1 MPSDKPPVLIHIQ
14 ELKKEIK
21 DLRGDITIIKDILIR
36 YSQVEQNPPV
46 MVEKPDVPFLKSSQS
61 PQRGWFW

>member
-1 MPSDKPPVLIHIQ
+1 MPSDKPPLLIHIQ

-36 YSQVEQNPPV
+36 YSQEQNPLV
-46 MVEKPDVPFLKSSQS
+46 VVEKPDVPFLPPHP
-61 PQRGWFW
+61 PQERGWFW